1 MCWLQGEK
9 SDFSWAMWK
18 HLIICL
24 IALLAAVTVVPWR
37 KNNWILVGAC
47 ASGSFRQK
55 NRTLAV
61 TVVLLEGEKS
71 EFSCSMQ

>member
-1 MCWLQGEK
+1 MQ
-9 SDFSWAMWK
+9 
-18 HLIICL
+18 
-24 IALLAAVTVVPWR
+24 
-37 KNNWILVGAC
+37 KNQILVDAC

-71 EFSCSMQ
+71 DFSLSMR